1 MKPPSDDELI
11 LHYYG
16 ESNRPEEIDAALG
29 DPEVAARWRRLRDV
43 LDAVPREVETPARP
57 EGYGA
62 EVWRRIQRQL
72 PERSAGGGR
81 LLRFPAGQ
89 GDIWR
94 WAAAAGVALLVGAS
108 FWIGSLWR
116 GSPPAVTAA
125 EEGKGAPRVLLLAVS
140 DHLDRTEMLLA
151 ELVNRGAG
159 EGDVS
164 VEREWA
170 EELTTASRFYRQ
182 AAERSGAPE
191 VAWFLSQLEPVL
203 VELSHAPEEL
213 TDGELADLRSRLE
226 RGDMLFK
233 IRVVGSRLKHETT
246 TGARGGADV

>member
-1 MKPPSDDELI
+1 MKPPSDEELI

-16 ESNRPEEIDAALG
+16 ESDRAAEIDAALD
-29 DPEVAARWRRLRDV
+29 DPEVAVRWRRLRDV
-43 LDAVPREVETPARP
+43 LDAVPREAETPARP
-57 EGYGA
+57 QGYGA
-62 EVWRRIQRQL
+62 EVWRRIEGRL
-72 PERSAGGGR
+72 PERSAGAGR
-81 LLRFPAGQ
+81 LLRLPVGE
-89 GDIWR
+89 GRIWQ
-94 WAAAAGVALLVGAS
+94 WAAAAGVVLLVGAS
-108 FWIGSLWR
+108 FWVGGFWR
-116 GSPPAVTAA
+116 ASTPAVTAG
-125 EEGKGAPRVLLLAVS
+125 EDEGAPRVLLLAVS

-191 VAWFLSQLEPVL
+191 VAWFLAQLEPVL

-213 TDGELADLRSRLE
+213 SDGDLADLRSRLE
-226 RGDMLFK
+226 RGDTLFK

>member
-16 ESNRPEEIDAALG
+16 ESDRAEEIDAVLG
-29 DPEVAARWRRLRDV
+29 DPELAARWRLLRDV
-43 LDAVPREVETPARP
+43 LDAVPRDVETPARP

-62 EVWRRIQRQL
+62 EVWRSLQGRL
-72 PERSAGGGR
+72 PERSAVAGR
-81 LLRFPAGQ
+81 LLRFPVGE
-89 GDIWR
+89 GRIWQ
-94 WAAAAGVALLVGAS
+94 WAAAAGVAVLVGAS
-108 FWIGSLWR
+108 FWIGGLWR
-116 GSPPAVTAA
+116 ASTPEMTAG
-125 EEGKGAPRVLLLAVS
+125 EEGQGAPRVLLLAVS

-170 EELTTASRFYRQ
+170 GELTTASRFYRQ

-213 TDGELADLRSRLE
+213 SDGELADLRSRLE
-226 RGDMLFK
+226 RGDTLFK

-246 TGARGGADV
+246 TGARSGADV